1 TQDRWQRPAGGVFS
15 LTFCRPA
22 RTHLLVR
29 ALLIALAGLY
39 ATAAAA
45 ADPAAVTLPTPL
57 FGDHMVLQQGRAVPI
72 WGSGSP
78 PGGEVTVVLNG
89 QTKVTT
95 VTPDG
100 SWRVDLD
107 AMGAGGPHQLEVVGS
122 NHIVMTTS

>member
-1 TQDRWQRPAGGVFS
+1 T
-15 LTFCRPA
+15 CM
-22 RTHLLVR
+22 RTV
-29 ALLIALAGLY
+29 LIVMAGLL

-45 ADPAAVTLPTPL
+45 ADPATVTLPSPL
-57 FGDHMVLQQGRAVPI
+57 FSDHMVLQQGRTVPI

-78 PGGEVTVVLNG
+78 PGGEVTVLLNG

-95 VTPDG
+95 VMPDG